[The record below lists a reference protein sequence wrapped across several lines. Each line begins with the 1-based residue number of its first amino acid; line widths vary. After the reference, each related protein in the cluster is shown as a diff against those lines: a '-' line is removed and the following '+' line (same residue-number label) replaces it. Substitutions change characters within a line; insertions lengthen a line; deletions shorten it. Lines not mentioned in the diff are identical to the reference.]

1 MRDVPGVD
9 VAMKWKAAWRS
20 ALLERNLD
28 RLRLEVRE
36 TRELYGLLRRAM
48 RGPAL
53 SAEERQ
59 RMRGQLLDLAK
70 VIPALLVFAAPGGLL
85 LLVVLGKVLPFSLLP
100 SAFQASPVPAASR
113 PRDDAPPGREAR

>member
-1 MRDVPGVD
+1 
-9 VAMKWKAAWRS
+9 MKWKAAWRT

-36 TRELYGLLRRAM
+36 TREVYRLLRRAVH
-48 RGPAL
+48 GPPL
-53 SAEERQ
+53 SAPERQ
-59 RMRGQLLDLAK
+59 RLRAQLLDLAK

-100 SAFQASPVPAASR
+100 SAFQTPPAAPAA
-113 PRDDAPPGREAR
+113 PRDEEPPVREAG